1 MNPNDQAYQAL
12 LKRWQKALSLT
23 DSDTNLLHPLPAQ
36 PSAPQRNP
44 QDLAFFRQKLQ
55 AALEH
60 EPQEHEILELQTLQ
74 RVLHLTD
81 EEVVE
86 MEQQLAKTVLQKPA
100 APSRN
105 TIFSKT
111 PSASRDEGLQSS
123 TTAHPSTSHPSMDP
137 GIKSGTQSG
146 TQPGTSVESVKLS
159 ENKESVLKRRAEI
172 DGIANTATLSQ
183 LNHPVSHPLTA
194 ESEKSPPRKEGS
206 DAALHLTPAEAN
218 AATATAVT
226 AESAQT
232 AVNSPNTIVQ
242 TATSTP
248 VSAESATP
256 VSNASAE
263 ASPKKRSSSFS
274 LGLFLLLLVA
284 LGAIAAA
291 WWFLKYQPTAEA
303 PPTDPQKVQQAQ
315 QQAQTSLQEANKKAQ
330 EGQLD
335 AAVQDYTQA
344 INADPKNPVAYVN
357 RGLAYQNKGDRR
369 KALEDYT
376 QAIALNDKLAE
387 AYNNRSHVYFDD
399 EKYDQAIADAEKAI
413 DLRPNL
419 PEAYLNLGNAW
430 FAKKDLD
437 KALENYNK
445 AIQFNPIKSHLARVY
460 NGIGSVFMAKIP
472 PDQKELEGT
481 AKTNLDEAL
490 KNYDQAVQL
499 DPKYADGIYNRA
511 LTFERKRDL
520 TSAIRDFKDAA
531 KLYQEQ
537 GNDKLSKRAANRGSQ
552 LENSLPSPSPNPSPS
567 PSPQQTVI

>member
-1 MNPNDQAYQAL
+1 
-12 LKRWQKALSLT
+12 
-23 DSDTNLLHPLPAQ
+23 
-36 PSAPQRNP
+36 
-44 QDLAFFRQKLQ
+44 
-55 AALEH
+55 
-60 EPQEHEILELQTLQ
+60 
-74 RVLHLTD
+74 
-81 EEVVE
+81 
-86 MEQQLAKTVLQKPA
+86 
-100 APSRN
+100 
-105 TIFSKT
+105 
-111 PSASRDEGLQSS
+111 
-123 TTAHPSTSHPSMDP
+123 MDP

-194 ESEKSPPRKEGS
+194 ESEKASPGKEGS
-206 DAALHLTPAEAN
+206 DAALRLTPTEPN
-218 AATATAVT
+218 ATATAGT
-226 AESAQT
+226 AESAQ
-232 AVNSPNTIVQ
+232 AVVHAPDGHAATVNVSTHASDKVVQ
-242 TATSTP
+242 TATATP
-248 VSAESATP
+248 GSATIAADSIP
-256 VSNASAE
+256 NAAVSS
-263 ASPKKRSSSFS
+263 KKRSPFPW
-274 LGLFLLLLVA
+274 GLLLLLLIS

-315 QQAQTSLQEANKKAQ
+315 QQAQASLQEANKKAQ